1 MAKRLTPNQR
11 AWQKEIERIDR
22 FIQKN
27 TSKGFLFS
35 TDIIPE
41 RPTRITQKS
50 LRELRSL
57 RGKKL
62 YSYSTY
68 TLPTGEQV
76 SGDVGEQYIK
86 DTKGLQRLEDIVL
99 RNVEEIINTWQPL
112 TNWSEG
118 FTRLKEQDKNIAK
131 NILNGAIQRD
141 GRTVVAARLEANATE
156 VIKTIETIC
165 YGQSGKE
172 KDGGDYAQS
181 QLQYFNYLCLG
192 RSLTLEENAA
202 VTDFTE
208 YQTV

>member
-22 FIQKN
+22 FIRKN

-41 RPTRITQKS
+41 RPRRITQQA

-57 RGKKL
+57 RGKNL

-76 SGDVGEQYIK
+76 SGDIGAQYIK

-99 RNVEEIINTWQPL
+99 RNVEEIIDTWQPL

-118 FTRLKEQDKNIAK
+118 FTRLKEQDKNITR
-131 NILNGAIQRD
+131 NILNGVIQRD
-141 GRTVVAARLEANATE
+141 GRAVVAARLEANATE

-181 QLQYFNYLCLG
+181 LLQHFNSLCSS

-202 VTDFTE
+202 ITDFSE